1 MPVDMGLRSWHL
13 AAGGSA
19 ALVLLVIVAG
29 VVIYTEIGNT
39 QRDIATLQN
48 LDRTVAEV
56 TSEMT
61 ESLSALSVALR
72 DAAYGGLGDPGRVR
86 RQQLTDAR
94 RRLSRGLTE
103 TREKLK
109 LPKDPKIEKLRRELE
124 EYLQSADTILSW
136 TPEEQRSYGLEFLR
150 QQMRPQRETLQQT
163 LSEIKAVYGVSLE
176 QRRQEILQ
184 TQEELQE
191 TVVKTTVGLASL
203 GLLITVFMA
212 GRLRN
217 LEKKAEVHEASLER
231 SQAELRMLSQQLVR
245 AQEDD
250 RRFLSRELHDQVGQT
265 LTALGMEIG
274 NLRKLRGSRAEEF
287 EEHWSAAR
295 TMTDQV
301 LETVRDIAMG
311 LRPSMLDDLGLEP
324 AIRWQ
329 ARGFARRTGAP
340 VDVMVEGNLDTLPER
355 HRIGAYRIVQE
366 ALTNCAKHAKAK
378 EVRIRL
384 HNDGRNFSL
393 SIQDDGAGF
402 DRAMTAGK
410 GVGLVGIEER
420 ARELNGRLQVF
431 TQPERGTLLQV
442 DFPLEGSTAD
452 VAGSHPAR

>member
-29 VVIYTEIGNT
+29 VVIYTEIGDT

-109 LPKDPKIEKLRRELE
+109 LPKDPKIEKLRHELE

-184 TQEELQE
+184 TQEELQQ

-203 GLLITVFMA
+203 GLLIMVFMA
-212 GRLRN
+212 ARLRN

-231 SQAELRMLSQQLVR
+231 SQGELRMLSQQLVQ

-274 NLRKLRGSRAEEF
+274 NLRKLRGNRAEEF

-295 TMTDQV
+295 TMADQV

-340 VDVMVEGNLDTLPER
+340 VDVLVEGNLDTLPER

>member
-1 MPVDMGLRSWHL
+1 MAVDMRLRSWHL

-19 ALVLLVIVAG
+19 ALVFLVIVAG
-29 VVIYTEIGNT
+29 AVIYTEIAET
-39 QRDIATLQN
+39 QRDIATLQD

-61 ESLSALSVALR
+61 ESLAALSVALR

-94 RRLSRGLTE
+94 RQLSRGLAE
-103 TREKLK
+103 TRAKLK
-109 LPKDPKIEKLRRELE
+109 LPTDPRLEKLRHELE
-124 EYLQSADTILSW
+124 EYLRSADTILSW
-136 TPEEQRSYGLEFLR
+136 TPEEQRAYGLEFLR

-163 LSEIKAVYGVSLE
+163 LAEIKAVYGVSLE
-176 QRRQEILQ
+176 QRRREILR

-203 GLLITVFMA
+203 GLVIALFTV

-217 LEKKAEVHEASLER
+217 LEKRTERHEASLER
-231 SQAELRMLSQQLVR
+231 SQAELRRLSQQLVQ
-245 AQEDD
+245 AQEED
-250 RRFLSRELHDQVGQT
+250 RKYLSRELHDQVGQT

-274 NLRKLRGSRAEEF
+274 NLRTLRGSDAEEF

-295 TMTDQV
+295 TLSDQV
-301 LETVRDIAMG
+301 LQTVRDISMG

-329 ARGFARRTGAP
+329 ARGFTRRTGAP
-340 VDVMVEGNLDTLPER
+340 VDVTVEGNLDALPET

-366 ALTNCAKHAKAK
+366 ALTNCAKHAQAK

-384 HNDGRNFSL
+384 HNEGTNLSL
-393 SIQDDGAGF
+393 TIQDDGAGF
-402 DRAMTAGK
+402 DPKQTGGR

-420 ARELNGRLQVF
+420 ARELGGRMQVF

-442 DFPLEGSTAD
+442 DFPVEGS
-452 VAGSHPAR
+452 AGDGASTHPAG

>member
-1 MPVDMGLRSWHL
+1 MPVDMGLRSWHM

-29 VVIYTEIGNT
+29 IVIYTEIGDT

-48 LDRTVAEV
+48 LDRTLAEV

-109 LPKDPKIEKLRRELE
+109 LPKDPKIEKLRHELE

-184 TQEELQE
+184 TQEELQQ

-203 GLLITVFMA
+203 GLLIMVFMA
-212 GRLRN
+212 ARLRN

-231 SQAELRMLSQQLVR
+231 SQGELRMLSQQLVQ
-245 AQEDD
+245 AQEED

-274 NLRKLRGSRAEEF
+274 NLRTLRSNRTEEF

-340 VDVMVEGNLDTLPER
+340 VDVIVEGNLDALPER

-384 HNDGRNFSL
+384 HNDGRNFSVT
-393 SIQDDGAGF
+393 IQDDGAGF
-402 DRAMTAGK
+402 NRAMTAGK

-420 ARELNGRLQVF
+420 ARELNGKLQVF

-452 VAGSHPAR
+452 VASSHSAG